1 MTDKN
6 ARDKR
11 RGRLL
16 QALREEAGLEQKDVA
31 ELMDVSRVTVSR
43 WETGA
48 TEVKRSAVREL
59 VMLYMSKGATPDP
72 AEAAAAEIEI
82 PRRTADRPAGT
93 SAYATPETIKIPQD
107 ILRSAMEQT
116 EAHLL
121 RLSEIS
127 GYAKHVL
134 EMMQHV
140 TAGQARVV
148 ESLAPWVRHEE
159 KAYAVDPQMLED
171 ATADV
176 MRDAAR
182 VSAEQAASPRRR
194 KQKSG
199 GK

>member
-1 MTDKN
+1 MEPSK
-6 ARDKR
+6 ARLATT

-16 QALREEAGLEQKDVA
+16 KRLREGAELEQKDVA
-31 ELMDVSRVTVSR
+31 DILGVSRVTVSR
-43 WETGA
+43 WENA
-48 TEVKRSAVREL
+48 ERAPSKSVVREL
-59 VMLYMSKGATPDP
+59 VMLYISKGATPDP

-93 SAYATPETIKIPQD
+93 SAYATPETIKVPQD

-171 ATADV
+171 G
-176 MRDAAR
+176 
-182 VSAEQAASPRRR
+182 ECPEAS
-194 KQKSG
+194 
-199 GK
+199 

>member
-16 QALREEAGLEQKDVA
+16 QTLREEAGLEQKDVA

-59 VMLYMSKGATPDP
+59 VMLYMSKGATPDT

-93 SAYATPETIKIPQD
+93 SAYATPETIKVPQD

-171 ATADV
+171 AAGDV

-199 GK
+199 GE